1 MHIAM
6 NPPFH
11 ADHVGSLRRPPAL
24 IEAHTAHLQGKLS
37 REALKELE
45 DKAIDGA
52 IAMQERVGLQAITDG
67 ELRRN
72 NWRDRFFEQVD
83 GFSKDK
89 VESSFIFTDYDG
101 HQYRGMPIPV
111 VVGTLKRRESLTAD
125 DFAFLKLRTRNTAK
139 ATLPAPSAN
148 HFFSGDKSW

>member
-45 DKAIDGA
+45 DK
-52 IAMQERVGLQAITDG
+52 G
-67 ELRRN
+67 ELIDDYIAAIN
-72 NWRDRFFEQVD
+72 DAVRDRPAGMTICVHLCRGNQ
-83 GFSKDK
+83 GHGQASGG
-89 VESSFIFTDYDG
+89 YD
-101 HQYRGMPIPV
+101 PV
-111 VVGTLKRRESLTAD
+111 AERLLQ
-125 DFAFLKLRTRNTAK
+125 N
-139 ATLPAPSAN
+139 
-148 HFFSGDKSW
+148 